1 MKDESDVDA
10 LGLFEKIDDL
20 SRLFGVPHCPEYE
33 LSYFRALRRPELRA
47 ALAECDARLAARADA
62 AVLARRGR
70 LRRVCG
76 DHAGALDDF
85 QRALDLDPSLAAA
98 HAGLGEADLSRPEAE
113 QSLTRAVELDAD
125 FAWAWLWRGAAR
137 LLKGDAAGSKAD
149 LERFAG
155 LAPNSALGFLLLGV
169 AEERLKS
176 RPRALKAYARAWEKD
191 PVCSAACLL
200 ASRAAPDFKGE
211 LLWFHRAYDVSP
223 VLGFITL
230 QIHQTTR
237 IDSPAYVRKIRRFCF
252 TQPETVGAYYRREA
266 TQSHFS
272 HFPAEDYSFVRRLCG
287 AHPGLAWAN
296 AFYGR
301 AACYTPA
308 GMPEGVTH
316 LTTAIAQCPHAGWFY
331 AWRANAKRAT
341 GDFQGALSDFAQ
353 SIRLQPFYH
362 RAFVW
367 RGGLLRKLK
376 RWDEALADLDRAL
389 AMDPHYSLTYY
400 ERGLAR
406 RGQGDLVGGAF
417 DLDRAYLLDHRYHWA
432 FKTGGP
438 PSVEDLRRGVVELTA
453 ELGRYPSVP
462 SLWTWRGQ
470 LKLQLEDRSGAIL
483 DFERAC
489 ELDPHHALAQGWAGR
504 ALLDAG
510 RAKPA
515 AERLRR
521 ALALEPRFWIA
532 RMWLAEAL
540 RAQGQRAQSKKIL
553 VDTLKQKKTTPW
565 ARYLLA
571 RFAHDE
577 GKPALAEKEL
587 RLALLLDGKY
597 PEAYLLLSQ
606 VRLERGDAKGALD
619 AAQRCVDVAGNL
631 GRAYAARAAANEAL
645 GRAAEALVDYRKIL
659 AEFPYLLNAEQRAQA
674 ESLLA

>member
-1 MKDESDVDA
+1 MK
-10 LGLFEKIDDL
+10 GLYEKIDDL

-33 LSYFRALRRPELRA
+33 LSYFRSLYRPELRS
-47 ALAECDARLAARADA
+47 ALAECRGNDA
-62 AVLARRGR
+62 AGLALRGR

-85 QRALDLDPSLAAA
+85 QRALDLNPSLPEA
-98 HAGLGEADLSRPEAE
+98 HAGLGEADLTRPEAE
-113 QSLTRAVELDAD
+113 ESLTRAVEAD
-125 FAWAWLWRGAAR
+125 PEFAWAWLWRGAAR
-137 LLKGDAAGSKAD
+137 LLKGDAAGAKAD

-155 LAPNSALGFLLLGV
+155 LVPDSGLGFLLLGA

-176 RPRALKAYARAWEKD
+176 RPRALKAYARAWEKN

-200 ASRAAPDFKGE
+200 ASRCAPDYKAE

-230 QIHQTTR
+230 QIHQTTKV
-237 IDSPAYVRKIRRFCF
+237 DSPAYVRKIRRFCF
-252 TQPETVGAYYRREA
+252 EKPETVGAYYRREA

-272 HFPAEDYSFVRRLCG
+272 HFPAEDYSFVKRLCG
-287 AHPGLAWAN
+287 AHADLAWAN

-308 GMPEGVTH
+308 GMPEGIEH
-316 LTTAIAQCPHAGWFY
+316 LTTAIEQCPHAGWFS

-341 GDFQGALSDFAQ
+341 GDYAGALKDFGE

-376 RWDEALADLDRAL
+376 RYDEALADLDRAL
-389 AMDPHYSLTYY
+389 TMDPHYSLTYY

-406 RGQGDLVGGAF
+406 RGKGDLVGGAF

-438 PSVEDLRRGVVELTA
+438 PSEADLKKGVAELTS

-470 LKLQLEDRSGAIL
+470 LKLQLWDRSGALL

-504 ALLDAG
+504 ALFEAG
-510 RAKPA
+510 RPGPA
-515 AERLRR
+515 ALRLR
-521 ALALEPRFWIA
+521 LAISLEPRFWIA

-540 RAQGQRAQSKKIL
+540 RASGKKADAKKL
-553 VDTLKQKKTTPW
+553 LADTLKEKKTTPW

-571 RFAHDE
+571 KFAHEE
-577 GKPALAEKEL
+577 GKSALAEKEL
-587 RLALLLDGKY
+587 ALALLLDGKY

-606 VRLERGDAKGALD
+606 VRLERGNAKGALE
-619 AAQRCVDVAGNL
+619 AAQKCVDVASNL
-631 GRAYAARAAANEAL
+631 GRAYLCRAAAYQAL
-645 GRAAEALVDYRKIL
+645 GRANESLADYKKVL
-659 AEFPYLLNAEQRAQA
+659 AEFPYLMNDVQKKQA
-674 ESLLA
+674 EALLA